1 MVSEQSCSQKK
12 TGMLRSSLDAHNFGP
27 IDMNV
32 QQGSM
37 ILSDDA
43 PEWRTQKAGGWSEFA
58 AKRSTLAP
66 RQKHQSFLSSQ
77 MPDGR
82 SSVAYGLTSP
92 ALENVHVIDLD
103 LHNIPPGA
111 DERILKK
118 LTGARHIVKTE
129 LGHNSLSGALTG
141 EGRLSIRLHDGQD
154 YRDVKKKL
162 QKAGV
167 SASLYKPDPARNSN
181 FTQNAY
187 EQKEQKK
194 WTAQARQQAF
204 PINKKT
210 NTKARKVAEMY
221 GQMTRLGTANG
232 KQQWK

>member
-1 MVSEQSCSQKK
+1 M
-12 TGMLRSSLDAHNFGP
+12 
-27 IDMNV
+27 
-32 QQGSM
+32 
-37 ILSDDA
+37 
-43 PEWRTQKAGGWSEFA
+43 GGLNEFA

-66 RQKHQSFLSSQ
+66 SEKHQYFLSSQ

-82 SSVAYGLTSP
+82 SSIAYGLTNP
-92 ALENVHVIDLD
+92 VPEKVRVIDLD

-129 LGHNSLSGALTG
+129 LAHNSVSGALTG
-141 EGRLSIRLHDGQD
+141 DGRLSIRLHEGQD
-154 YRDVKKKL
+154 YQDVKRNL

-167 SASLYKPDPARNSN
+167 SASLAKSGTARNSN
-181 FTQNAY
+181 FTENKY
-187 EQKEQKK
+187 EYTEKKK
-194 WTAQARQQAF
+194 WAAQTRQQSF

-210 NTKARKVAEMY
+210 NTKAKKAAEMQ

-232 KQQWK
+232 KQWR